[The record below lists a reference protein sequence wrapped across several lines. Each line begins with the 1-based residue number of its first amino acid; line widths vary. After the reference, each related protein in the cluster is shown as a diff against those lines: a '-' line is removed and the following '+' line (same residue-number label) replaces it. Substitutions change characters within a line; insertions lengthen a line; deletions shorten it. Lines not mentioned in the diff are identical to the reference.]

1 MNWYKF
7 FPKDFQFKTA
17 HLDHIEN
24 LTYRLLLDEMYITER
39 PIALDL
45 KPLAR
50 RLRLSEVV
58 MASVLGE
65 FFQQTEA
72 GWVNQRVE
80 EEMLAY
86 RATCERQS
94 QNASKR
100 WNKSNAMALPRDA
113 AALPPDATAMPLD
126 AVAMPLDA
134 NRRRSRRIDIVE
146 SNEKVERFFE
156 FWATWPAGKRK
167 VGKHEALRLWQ
178 RDECEEIAQR
188 IIDHLKVMKLT
199 EQWRTGFEPMPAT
212 YLGQK
217 RYFDEIQP
225 DQTMVQERRAL

>member
-1 MNWYKF
+1 VNWYKF

-50 RLRLSEVV
+50 RLRMTEEVI
-58 MASVLGE
+58 ASVLGE

-80 EEMLAY
+80 EEMGAY

-113 AALPPDATAMPLD
+113 TAL
-126 AVAMPLDA
+126 PLDA
-134 NRRRSRRIDIVE
+134 NRSRSRRIDIVE
-146 SNEKVERFFE
+146 SNGKVERFFE

-167 VGKHEALRLWQ
+167 VGKHEALRIWQ
-178 RDECEEIAQR
+178 RDACEEIAQR
-188 IIDHLKVMKLT
+188 IMEHLKVMKLT

-225 DQTMVQERRAL
+225 DGQMIQERRAL

>member
-1 MNWYKF
+1 
-7 FPKDFQFKTA
+7 
-17 HLDHIEN
+17 
-24 LTYRLLLDEMYITER
+24 MYITER

-50 RLRLSEVV
+50 RLRVTEEVI
-58 MASVLGE
+58 ASVLGE

-80 EEMLAY
+80 EEMSAY

-113 AALPPDATAMPLD
+113 TAVPLD
-126 AVAMPLDA
+126 AIAMPLDA
-134 NRRRSRRIDIVE
+134 NRSRSRRIDIVE

-156 FWATWPAGKRK
+156 FWSVWPSGKRK
-167 VGKHEALRLWQ
+167 VGKHEALRIWQ
-178 RDECEEIAQR
+178 RDACEEIAQR
-188 IIDHLKVMKLT
+188 IIDHLKVMKTT

-225 DQTMVQERRAL
+225 DGQMIQERRAI

>member
-1 MNWYKF
+1 M
-7 FPKDFQFKTA
+7 
-17 HLDHIEN
+17 
-24 LTYRLLLDEMYITER
+24 
-39 PIALDL
+39 
-45 KPLAR
+45 
-50 RLRLSEVV
+50 
-58 MASVLGE
+58 G
-65 FFQQTEA
+65 
-72 GWVNQRVE
+72 
-80 EEMLAY
+80 AY

-113 AALPPDATAMPLD
+113 VALPPDATAMPLD
-126 AVAMPLDA
+126 AIAMPLDA

-156 FWATWPAGKRK
+156 FWSVWPSGKRK
-167 VGKHEALRLWQ
+167 VGKHEALRIWQ
-178 RDECEEIAQR
+178 RDDCEEIAQR

-199 EQWRTGFEPMPAT
+199 EQWRTGFEPMPST

>member
-7 FPKDFQFKTA
+7 FPKDFQFKTS
-17 HLDHIEN
+17 HLDHMEN

-50 RLRLSEVV
+50 RLRLTEAVI
-58 MASVLGE
+58 ASVLEE
-65 FFQQTEA
+65 FFQKTEA
-72 GWVNQRVE
+72 GWVNPRVE
-80 EEMLAY
+80 EEMVAY

-113 AALPPDATAMPLD
+113 TALPLDASAMPLNATAMPLD
-126 AVAMPLDA
+126 A
-134 NRRRSRRIDIVE
+134 NRSRSRRIDIVE

-156 FWATWPAGKRK
+156 FWAMWPSGKRK
-167 VGKHEALRLWQ
+167 VGKHEALRIWQ
-178 RDECEEIAQR
+178 RDACEEIAQR

>member
-1 MNWYKF
+1 M
-7 FPKDFQFKTA
+7 
-17 HLDHIEN
+17 EN

-45 KPLAR
+45 KPLSR
-50 RLRLSEVV
+50 RLRLTEEVI
-58 MASVLGE
+58 ASVLGE
-65 FFQQTEA
+65 FFHQTEA
-72 GWVNQRVE
+72 GWVNPRVE
-80 EEMLAY
+80 EEMGAY

-113 AALPPDATAMPLD
+113 TALPLNASAMPLDATAMPLD
-126 AVAMPLDA
+126 A
-134 NRRRSRRIDIVE
+134 NRSRSRRIDIVE

-156 FWATWPAGKRK
+156 FWAAWPAGKRK
-167 VGKHEALRLWQ
+167 VGKHEALRIWQ
-178 RDECEEIAQR
+178 RDSCEEIAQR
-188 IIDHLKVMKLT
+188 IIDHLKSMKLT